1 MPRRK
6 KADDTPVENAEVT
19 AEEQN
24 ITTDSEPNAVES
36 DAVDAVEA
44 AEAVDPPVQEE
55 EKPAQKKRKTRKK
68 ADESVSEEVSQPT
81 ESVVD
86 SKEEET
92 VSSVSEAEELRE
104 LEEESTTFSAE
115 EMLEDIMAQQAE
127 AAKGSE
133 DDLTTSEVTSDPS
146 TPSEAPEY
154 DSSDNNISEST
165 SDEEKTVDQ
174 LAKEYKD
181 LKSRRSV
188 NTSDQSSGNVKV
200 ATGASVFGGST
211 GRDEAYQELLILNE
225 LRRYI
230 SSGIPLF
237 CRVVGSR
244 THNGEISALCQP
256 IKDKLRSIIIYVP
269 FSEMD
274 IPSARELTNK
284 EKLLLLN
291 GCINSVLRVCVLRIN
306 GREKY
311 GEGSVR
317 LGNLRARR
325 DAYYKGRSFGI
336 DRNAETQVR
345 EIIGVGTQTNA
356 LVEFV
361 HREYIRVNISGVR
374 TQIKRH
380 DLSYKYIA
388 DARELYQV
396 GQQISVKITYLHK
409 HFNQNYDVEINA
421 SAKALQENQTI
432 EALHNFAEVGK
443 RFLATI
449 AFIPKIGSKAIYP
462 MANADLGFNIQVQSN
477 LSNEPFYEGSKVL
490 IKIERVERSY
500 ALGVIQR
507 LIKYDTNG

>member
-1 MPRRK
+1 M
-6 KADDTPVENAEVT
+6 
-19 AEEQN
+19 
-24 ITTDSEPNAVES
+24 
-36 DAVDAVEA
+36 
-44 AEAVDPPVQEE
+44 
-55 EKPAQKKRKTRKK
+55 
-68 ADESVSEEVSQPT
+68 
-81 ESVVD
+81 
-86 SKEEET
+86 
-92 VSSVSEAEELRE
+92 
-104 LEEESTTFSAE
+104 
-115 EMLEDIMAQQAE
+115 
-127 AAKGSE
+127 
-133 DDLTTSEVTSDPS
+133 
-146 TPSEAPEY
+146 
-154 DSSDNNISEST
+154 
-165 SDEEKTVDQ
+165 
-174 LAKEYKD
+174 
-181 LKSRRSV
+181 
-188 NTSDQSSGNVKV
+188 
-200 ATGASVFGGST
+200 
-211 GRDEAYQELLILNE
+211 
-225 LRRYI
+225 
-230 SSGIPLF
+230 
-237 CRVVGSR
+237 
-244 THNGEISALCQP
+244 
-256 IKDKLRSIIIYVP
+256 
-269 FSEMD
+269 
-274 IPSARELTNK
+274 
-284 EKLLLLN
+284 LN

-336 DRNAETQVR
+336 DRNAEAQVR
-345 EIIGVGTQTNA
+345 EIIGVGTKTNA

-388 DARELYQV
+388 DARDLYQV

-409 HFNQNYDVEINA
+409 HFNQNYDVEIAA